1 MDKNLSGVTLTPR
14 FIFGSNGSIR
24 NNLYVIDDNKVMYV
38 AGHNVIL
45 YNIDEKSQYFIPGSE
60 ITEGI
65 NHIAV
70 SHKSQLLAIC
80 ERSKK
85 AQLTIYNLI

>member
-1 MDKNLSGVTLTPR
+1 
-14 FIFGSNGSIR
+14 
-24 NNLYVIDDNKVMYV
+24 MYV
-38 AGHNVIL
+38 AGHNVII
-45 YNIDEKSQYFIPGSE
+45 YNLDDKTQYFIAGSE
-60 ITEGI
+60 ITEAI

-85 AQLTIYNLI
+85 AQLTIYNLVLKKKQRVITGDEPEC